1 VISVKYL
8 ASLIFLLAAFHAE
21 AVFAHA
27 SLDELIEYT
36 SDLVRGQPENPQA
49 LLNRARFELK
59 QGDHA
64 GALSDI
70 ETAERL
76 SDRIEVS
83 YVLGL
88 YFVAEQQHQQAIGAF
103 GDYLARYPGHTPA
116 IQARAKAYEKL
127 GETEK
132 SIYDYQYLLSVSR
145 EPSPDYYIEL
155 ARLESVLGPCGLHMA
170 LKSLDRGIAKLG
182 VLVSLQSAAI
192 DYEIDRGNYR
202 LALARHETLRPWL
215 GKTSQWQDR
224 QRQLSEKLS
233 SSTSGSINTVE

>member
-1 VISVKYL
+1 M
-8 ASLIFLLAAFHAE
+8 IFWRRCVPLL
-21 AVFAHA
+21 
-27 SLDELIEYT
+27 
-36 SDLVRGQPENPQA
+36 
-49 LLNRARFELK
+49 
-59 QGDHA
+59 
-64 GALSDI
+64 
-70 ETAERL
+70 
-76 SDRIEVS
+76 IEVS
-83 YVLGL
+83 YLLGL

-132 SIYDYQYLLSVSR
+132 SIYDYQYLLGVGR

-155 ARLESVLGPCGLHMA
+155 ARLESALVPCGLLLA
-170 LKSLDRGIAKLG
+170 LKSLDRGIARLG
-182 VLVSLQSAAI
+182 PLVSLQSAAI
-192 DYEIDRGNYR
+192 DYEIDRGNYPQ
-202 LALARHETLRPWL
+202 ALARHETLRPWL